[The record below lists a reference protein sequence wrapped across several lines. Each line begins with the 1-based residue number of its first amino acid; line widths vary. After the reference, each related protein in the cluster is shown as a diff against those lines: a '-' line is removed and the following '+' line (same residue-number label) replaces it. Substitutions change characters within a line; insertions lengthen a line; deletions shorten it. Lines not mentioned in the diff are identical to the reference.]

1 MLSVII
7 PIYNAERYLRRCVES
22 VLDSAYPE
30 FELILVDDGSTDG
43 CPSICRDFA
52 EQDCRVRV
60 FRQEHQGASAARNR
74 GIRESRGEW
83 LVFVDADD
91 RISRDLLSLI
101 VREEHRALD
110 LLFFDFAEREEELS
124 PSGHT
129 GKVWL
134 YEGEEVAQL
143 TERTLVPR
151 PLPEGGAVNFI
162 SCCGRAYRKSILE
175 QADIVFSQEL
185 FYGEDR
191 IFNLEFL
198 LQARR
203 CAHISAPVYFYAY
216 HGDSASHSY
225 SPALFENHTALVE
238 KMKTLLTDQ
247 GRYAALEWEYASC
260 VLDHL
265 VSLLVYVVFIPG
277 RETSE
282 RRAFLRQIWA
292 TALFQ
297 EALGHSWES
306 GSLQRRMFLC
316 AFRWRLY
323 FLVDW
328 ICWCVHRWR
337 GYSAG

>member
-52 EQDCRVRV
+52 ERDCRVRV

-134 YEGEEVAQL
+134 YEGEEVALPQVL
-143 TERTLVPR
+143 KSGCLV
-151 PLPEGGAVNFI
+151 A
-162 SCCGRAYRKSILE
+162 
-175 QADIVFSQEL
+175 
-185 FYGEDR
+185 
-191 IFNLEFL
+191 
-198 LQARR
+198 
-203 CAHISAPVYFYAY
+203 
-216 HGDSASHSY
+216 
-225 SPALFENHTALVE
+225 
-238 KMKTLLTDQ
+238 
-247 GRYAALEWEYASC
+247 
-260 VLDHL
+260 
-265 VSLLVYVVFIPG
+265 
-277 RETSE
+277 
-282 RRAFLRQIWA
+282 
-292 TALFQ
+292 
-297 EALGHSWES
+297 
-306 GSLQRRMFLC
+306 
-316 AFRWRLY
+316 
-323 FLVDW
+323 
-328 ICWCVHRWR
+328 
-337 GYSAG
+337 